1 MARMHSG
8 ARGKSGSKKPIKR
21 IPSWA
26 PYKEK
31 EVEKLVVKYAKSGK
45 NQSEIGM
52 ILRDS
57 YGIHS
62 VKALSGKSVS
72 AIQKENNITPKL
84 PDDIIALIKRLISI
98 HRHLETNRH
107 DQTARRGLILT
118 NSKIH
123 RLVIYY
129 KKSKTLPKNWELDQT
144 KLKMYV
150 E

>member
-8 ARGKSGSKKPIKR
+8 AKGKSGSTIPIKK

-31 EVEKLVVKYAKSGK
+31 EVEKLILKYAKAEKSAS
-45 NQSEIGM
+45 QIGM

-62 VKALSGKSVS
+62 VKALTNKKIT
-72 AIQKENNITPKL
+72 AIMAENDLVKKL
-84 PDDIIALIKRLISI
+84 PEDLLNLIKKMIAVRHHLDKNKQDMTAKRGVQLTDSKMRRLI
-98 HRHLETNRH
+98 
-107 DQTARRGLILT
+107 
-118 NSKIH
+118 K
-123 RLVIYY
+123 YY
-129 KKSKTLPKNWELDQT
+129 KRTDKLPADWKLDMARL
-144 KLKMYV
+144 KLYI

>member
-21 IPSWA
+21 VPSWA

-31 EVEKLVVKYAKSGK
+31 EAEKLIVKYAKVGK
-45 NQSEIGM
+45 SSSEVGT

-62 VKALSGKSVS
+62 VKALLNKSINQVLQENSLVKKLPEDVS
-72 AIQKENNITPKL
+72 ALIQKM
-84 PDDIIALIKRLISI
+84 IAIQQHMEK
-98 HRHLETNRH
+98 NKH
-107 DQTARRGLILT
+107 DQTAKRGLNLT
-118 NSKIH
+118 SSKIR
-123 RLVIYY
+123 RLAKYY
-129 KKSKTLPKNWELDQT
+129 KRTERLPQDWELDMD
-144 KLKMYV
+144 KLKMYL